1 MTEGTPAKDRH
12 PAAIWSELLLGQPVQ
27 DRTGRYLGVVEAVAT
42 SPAGRLVRIGLRTS
56 RNDYRLHFYN
66 PEGAELHLDLI
77 VLPVQADCLGH
88 VMLPP
93 DRPDGKRFRLF
104 FDRRRK
110 SLLRTL

>member
-1 MTEGTPAKDRH
+1 MTDSTPKEDRH
-12 PAAIWSELLLGQPVQ
+12 PAVIWSELLLGQPVE
-27 DRTGRYLGVVEAVAT
+27 DRKGCFLGVVEAVVT
-42 SPAGRLVRIGLRTS
+42 SPAGRLPRIGLRSS

-77 VLPVQADCLGH
+77 VLPVQTGCLGH
-88 VMLPP
+88 IVLPA
-93 DRPDGKRFRLF
+93 DRPDRKRFRLF